1 MRIKVSI
8 VFFFFFCYWN
18 ALGFAFNKQRDTLRQ
33 SAILTRYMQ
42 KLDTLQRK
50 YLQPKDSLGASIEY
64 SPYYYKVIS
73 PALLYRAAIRQYFGI
88 QYALPDSSGYREVQ
102 TPFDKK
108 DSILALDQEINELL
122 VETYKYHP
130 ELIYRT
136 EDEVHQEGTIH
147 EDVEENMSHET
158 VLVDQTDLPV
168 FIPDI
173 EDSVV
178 VIPKKPNFWKYY
190 SNSYLQFY
198 QSYNSKNWYKD
209 RTDNYYN
216 MLATLKLGFTYNNKT
231 KFNWESNLEMRLGFR
246 PYPKDTEHQFKT
258 SEDLIRLN
266 SKIGYKA
273 TEHWD
278 YAFSVEGTTQM
289 FRSYYDNSQQV
300 RSDFMSPFSSVVSLG
315 MEYKMSWKRFSCSA
329 NMAPIAY
336 NFKSVARKELAT
348 VHGIKEHHSTYNK
361 FGPYI
366 KLKYNWQIVDNIK
379 WEGRIDWFSDL
390 TMNTIE
396 WESTFTFN
404 INKYILASLYLY
416 PRFDDSSP
424 NYKSKKYGYFM
435 FKQNLSLG
443 VTYNL

>member
-1 MRIKVSI
+1 
-8 VFFFFFCYWN
+8 
-18 ALGFAFNKQRDTLRQ
+18 
-33 SAILTRYMQ
+33 
-42 KLDTLQRK
+42 
-50 YLQPKDSLGASIEY
+50 
-64 SPYYYKVIS
+64 
-73 PALLYRAAIRQYFGI
+73 
-88 QYALPDSSGYREVQ
+88 
-102 TPFDKK
+102 
-108 DSILALDQEINELL
+108 
-122 VETYKYHP
+122 
-130 ELIYRT
+130 
-136 EDEVHQEGTIH
+136 
-147 EDVEENMSHET
+147 
-158 VLVDQTDLPV
+158 
-168 FIPDI
+168 
-173 EDSVV
+173 
-178 VIPKKPNFWKYY
+178 
-190 SNSYLQFY
+190 
-198 QSYNSKNWYKD
+198 
-209 RTDNYYN
+209 
-216 MLATLKLGFTYNNKT
+216 
-231 KFNWESNLEMRLGFR
+231 
-246 PYPKDTEHQFKT
+246 
-258 SEDLIRLN
+258 
-266 SKIGYKA
+266 
-273 TEHWD
+273 
-278 YAFSVEGTTQM
+278 M

-396 WESTFTFN
+396 WESTLTFN